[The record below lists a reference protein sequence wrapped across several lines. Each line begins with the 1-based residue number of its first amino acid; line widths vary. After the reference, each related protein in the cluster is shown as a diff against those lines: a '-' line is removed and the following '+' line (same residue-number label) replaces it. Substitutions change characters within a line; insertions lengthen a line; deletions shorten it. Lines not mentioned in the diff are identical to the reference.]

1 LNHIQN
7 NAIDQQRLAAT
18 IKTAVRMLDN
28 TIDLNFYPTPEA
40 ENANLRHR
48 PIALGLMGLQDALF
62 KLRLPFEDENTLEFV
77 DATMEFIAYH
87 AIASSCRLARER
99 GAYKSFDGSLWDQGI
114 FPLDSLDELEKERGA
129 AVNID
134 RKKRMDWNAVKE
146 SVATWGMRNSNV
158 MAIAPTATI
167 SNIAGCFPSIEP
179 IYKNIYVKSNMS
191 GEFTVVNDYL
201 VKDLKRMGLWTED
214 MLEQLKFY
222 DGNITKIQSIPLEL
236 KELYKE
242 VFEID
247 PILLIKMTAL
257 RSKWIDQS
265 QSHNVFMQGTS
276 GKKMDAIYTA
286 AWEMG
291 LKTTYYLR
299 TMAVSQIEKSTLDAV
314 KYYFTQKR
322 SYQNEPI
329 AAKQTAIEQNSG
341 ILSTGDKTPA
351 RTVTNFKDLLDPEC
365 EVCT

>member
-1 LNHIQN
+1 
-7 NAIDQQRLAAT
+7 
-18 IKTAVRMLDN
+18 
-28 TIDLNFYPTPEA
+28 
-40 ENANLRHR
+40 
-48 PIALGLMGLQDALF
+48 
-62 KLRLPFEDENTLEFV
+62 
-77 DATMEFIAYH
+77 
-87 AIASSCRLARER
+87 
-99 GAYKSFDGSLWDQGI
+99 
-114 FPLDSLDELEKERGA
+114 
-129 AVNID
+129 
-134 RKKRMDWNAVKE
+134 MDWNALKE
-146 SVATWGMRNSNV
+146 FVATWGMRNSNV

-201 VKDLKRMGLWTED
+201 VGDLKQMGLWTED
-214 MLEQLKFY
+214 MLEQLKYY
-222 DGNITKIQSIPLEL
+222 DGNIDKIQTIPIEL
-236 KELYKE
+236 KALYKE

-247 PILLIKMTAL
+247 PILLLKMTAL

-276 GKKMDAIYTA
+276 GKKMDEIYKA

-322 SYQNEPI
+322 NFQNELVSSIP
-329 AAKQTAIEQNSG
+329 TALGQNNGNASP
-341 ILSTGDKTPA
+341 GDKTPA
-351 RTVTNFKDLLDPEC
+351 RPVTSYKDLMEPDC
-365 EVCT
+365 EVCQ

>member
-1 LNHIQN
+1 
-7 NAIDQQRLAAT
+7 
-18 IKTAVRMLDN
+18 
-28 TIDLNFYPTPEA
+28 
-40 ENANLRHR
+40 
-48 PIALGLMGLQDALF
+48 
-62 KLRLPFEDENTLEFV
+62 
-77 DATMEFIAYH
+77 
-87 AIASSCRLARER
+87 
-99 GAYKSFDGSLWDQGI
+99 
-114 FPLDSLDELEKERGA
+114 
-129 AVNID
+129 
-134 RKKRMDWNAVKE
+134 MDWNGLKE
-146 SVATWGMRNSNV
+146 SVAACGMRNSNV

-201 VKDLKRMGLWTED
+201 VNDLKRMGLWTED
-214 MLEQLKFY
+214 MLEQLKYY
-222 DGNITKIQSIPLEL
+222 DGNIDKIQTIPMEL
-236 KELYKE
+236 KALYKE

-276 GKKMDAIYTA
+276 GKMMHAIYTA

-314 KYYFTQKR
+314 KYHFTQKR
-322 SYQNEPI
+322 SYENEPVSSI
-329 AAKQTAIEQNSG
+329 PTALGQNNGNFNSG
-341 ILSTGDKTPA
+341 DKIPA
-351 RTVTNFKDLLDPEC
+351 RPITNFKNLMDSDC
-365 EVCT
+365 EACT

>member
-1 LNHIQN
+1 
-7 NAIDQQRLAAT
+7 
-18 IKTAVRMLDN
+18 
-28 TIDLNFYPTPEA
+28 
-40 ENANLRHR
+40 
-48 PIALGLMGLQDALF
+48 
-62 KLRLPFEDENTLEFV
+62 
-77 DATMEFIAYH
+77 
-87 AIASSCRLARER
+87 
-99 GAYKSFDGSLWDQGI
+99 
-114 FPLDSLDELEKERGA
+114 
-129 AVNID
+129 
-134 RKKRMDWNAVKE
+134 
-146 SVATWGMRNSNV
+146 

-201 VKDLKRMGLWTED
+201 VQDLKQMGLWTDD
-214 MLEQLKFY
+214 MLEQLKYY
-222 DGNITKIQSIPLEL
+222 DGNISKIQTIPDEL
-236 KELYKE
+236 KALHKE

-247 PILLIKMTAL
+247 PVLLLKLTAL

-276 GKKMDAIYTA
+276 GKKMHEIYTA

-322 SYQNEPI
+322 DYHNEPI
-329 AAKQTAIEQNSG
+329 AAKSAAVGKDNGNFSPG
-341 ILSTGDKTPA
+341 AGAAAPA
-351 RTVTNFKDLLDPEC
+351 KPITSYKDLMDPDC
-365 EVCT
+365 EACT

>member
-1 LNHIQN
+1 
-7 NAIDQQRLAAT
+7 
-18 IKTAVRMLDN
+18 M
-28 TIDLNFYPTPEA
+28 
-40 ENANLRHR
+40 
-48 PIALGLMGLQDALF
+48 
-62 KLRLPFEDENTLEFV
+62 
-77 DATMEFIAYH
+77 
-87 AIASSCRLARER
+87 
-99 GAYKSFDGSLWDQGI
+99 
-114 FPLDSLDELEKERGA
+114 DSLAELEKERGA
-129 AVNID
+129 ALNID

-179 IYKNIYVKSNMS
+179 IYKNIYVKANMS

-214 MLEQLKFY
+214 MLDQLKFY
-222 DGNITKIQSIPLEL
+222 DGNIAKIQSIPIEL
-236 KELYKE
+236 KALYKE

-276 GKKMDAIYTA
+276 GKKMDAIYSA

-299 TMAVSQIEKSTLDAV
+299 TMAVSQIEKSTLDAM

-322 SYQNEPI
+322 SYLNEPVSSE
-329 AAKQTAIEQNSG
+329 QTALGKDSG
-341 ILSTGDKTPA
+341 NFSLGHKTPA
-351 RTVTNFKDLLDPEC
+351 KPITNYKDLLDSDC
-365 EVCT
+365 EACT

>member
-1 LNHIQN
+1 
-7 NAIDQQRLAAT
+7 
-18 IKTAVRMLDN
+18 MLDN

-40 ENANLRHR
+40 ENANLKHR

-62 KLRLPFEDENTLEFV
+62 KLRLPFEDQNALEFV

-87 AIASSCRLARER
+87 AIQSSNRLAKER

-114 FPLDSLDELEKERGA
+114 FPLDSLAELEKERGA
-129 AVNID
+129 DININ
-134 RKKRMDWNAVKE
+134 RKKRMDWKALKE
-146 SVATWGMRNSNV
+146 SVAAWGMRNSNV

-191 GEFTVVNDYL
+191 GEFTVVNHYL
-201 VKDLKRMGLWTED
+201 VSDLKRMGLWAEN
-214 MLEQLKFY
+214 MLDQLKYY
-222 DGNITKIQSIPLEL
+222 DGNIDKIQSIPIEL
-236 KELYKE
+236 KALYKE

-265 QSHNVFMQGTS
+265 QSHNIFMQGTN
-276 GKKMDAIYTA
+276 GKKMDEIYIA

-322 SYQNEPI
+322 NHQNEPAVSI
-329 AAKQTAIEQNSG
+329 PAALAQDNAN
-341 ILSTGDKTPA
+341 LSLGSKAPALPITGY
-351 RTVTNFKDLLDPEC
+351 KDLMDSEC
-365 EVCT
+365 DVCT

>member
-1 LNHIQN
+1 
-7 NAIDQQRLAAT
+7 
-18 IKTAVRMLDN
+18 MLDN

-40 ENANLRHR
+40 ENANLKHR

-77 DATMEFIAYH
+77 DSTMEFIAYH
-87 AIASSCRLARER
+87 AIASSCGLARDR
-99 GAYKSFDGSLWDQGI
+99 GAYKSFDDSLWDQGI
-114 FPLDSLDELEKERGA
+114 FPLDTLAELEKDRGA
-129 AVNID
+129 ALNIN
-134 RKKRMDWNAVKE
+134 RKKRLDWNALKE

-191 GEFTVVNDYL
+191 GEFTVVNHYL
-201 VKDLKRMGLWTED
+201 VNDLKRMDLWTED

-222 DGNITKIQSIPLEL
+222 DGNINKIKSIPMEL
-236 KELYKE
+236 KALYKE

-247 PILLIKMTAL
+247 PILLLKMTAL

-265 QSHNVFMQGTS
+265 QSHNVFMPGTS
-276 GKKMDAIYTA
+276 GKKMHEIYTA

-299 TMAVSQIEKSTLDAV
+299 TMAVSQIEKSTLDAM

-322 SYQNEPI
+322 SYLNEPVSSE
-329 AAKQTAIEQNSG
+329 QTAIGKDSG
-341 ILSTGDKTPA
+341 NFSLGHKTPA
-351 RTVTNFKDLLDPEC
+351 KPITNYKDLLDSDC
-365 EVCT
+365 EACT

>member
-1 LNHIQN
+1 
-7 NAIDQQRLAAT
+7 
-18 IKTAVRMLDN
+18 MLDN

-40 ENANLRHR
+40 ENSNLRHR
-48 PIALGLMGLQDALF
+48 PIAMGLMGMQDALF
-62 KLRLPFEDENTLEFV
+62 KLRLPFEDENALEFV
-77 DATMEFIAYH
+77 DATMEFISYH
-87 AIASSCRLARER
+87 AIASSSVLAKER
-99 GAYKSFDGSLWDQGI
+99 GQYKSFEGSSWDQGA
-114 FPLDSLDELEKERGA
+114 FPLDTLDELEKERDA
-129 AVNID
+129 AININ
-134 RKKRMDWNAVKE
+134 RKKRMDWNALKE
-146 SVATWGMRNSNV
+146 FVATWGMRNSNV

-201 VKDLKRMGLWTED
+201 VGDLKQMGLWTED
-214 MLEQLKFY
+214 MLEQLKYY
-222 DGNITKIQSIPLEL
+222 DGNIDKIQTIPIEL
-236 KELYKE
+236 KALYKE

-247 PILLIKMTAL
+247 PILLLKMTAL

-276 GKKMDAIYTA
+276 GKKMDEIYKA

-322 SYQNEPI
+322 NFQNEPVASIPTALGQNNGI
-329 AAKQTAIEQNSG
+329 ASP
-341 ILSTGDKTPA
+341 GDKTPA
-351 RTVTNFKDLLDPEC
+351 RPVTSYKDLMEPDC
-365 EVCT
+365 EVCQ